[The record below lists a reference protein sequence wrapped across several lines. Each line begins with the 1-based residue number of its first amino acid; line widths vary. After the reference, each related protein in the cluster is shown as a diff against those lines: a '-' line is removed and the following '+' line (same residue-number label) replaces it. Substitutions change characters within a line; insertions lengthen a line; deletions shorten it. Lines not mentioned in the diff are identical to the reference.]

1 MEVANRTYRDVLRD
15 RRLAGLLVGDLLA
28 NMGTGMIIVAMP
40 VQTLSI
46 HGGVPKAIAIGI
58 VEAAPFV
65 LSTVLALAI
74 GLGRVRVP
82 PRTLLVA
89 DCVLR
94 ALTFAVL
101 GVLAVTE
108 RLTLP
113 ILVFG
118 LLFGATFRM
127 AGSSS
132 RRLLATSMAGEHGR
146 FAVNGLLGLNL
157 TFALYIVGPV
167 AGGLIVATT
176 SAGVALFF
184 DACGALILLVAV
196 LVSVPRALTARA
208 AGERQATAER
218 QATGARQADE
228 GRQAATGGQA
238 AAEVQAT
245 GGGTTAGGRQAT
257 AERQA
262 AAEGWATGGET
273 TTGETQAAGAVTAQ
287 ERASASRESGWR
299 ILRRRPVAARLLVVE
314 FFFNF
319 LYMPIEVALPLYV
332 QAKLNAGASGLGLM
346 WGALGVGAF
355 IGAALVNQLRNLPQ
369 RHVLIAIIGLW
380 AMCPIA
386 LAFVDDLA
394 LALIVFGL
402 GGLVWAPFT
411 PVAYS
416 FLQSG
421 LRPDEQQQ
429 VVTLWTTGATV
440 AAPLGLALGGPLV
453 EVAGSAG
460 GLILSGGLTLLL
472 LPIAA
477 MAVLRREP
485 GPAARLAG
493 SSP

>member
-1 MEVANRTYRDVLRD
+1 MGTTVATRETNQSYRDVLRN
-15 RRLAGLLVGDLLA
+15 RQVAGLLLGDLLA
-28 NMGTGMIIVAMP
+28 NVGTGMIIVAMP

-46 HGGVPKAIAIGI
+46 HGSVPPAIAIGL
-58 VEAAPFV
+58 VEAAPFI
-65 LSTVLALAI
+65 LSTILALTI
-74 GLGRVRVP
+74 GLGRLRVS

-94 ALTFAVL
+94 SLIFATL

-108 RLTLP
+108 QLTLP
-113 ILVFG
+113 VLIVG
-118 LLFGATFRM
+118 LLLGATFRV

-132 RRLLATSMAGEHGR
+132 RRLLATSVTGETGQ
-146 FAVNGLLGLNL
+146 FAVNGLLGLNA

-167 AGGLIVATT
+167 LGGVIVAST

-184 DACGALILLVAV
+184 DACGAVILLGAV
-196 LVSVPRALTARA
+196 LISVSRAVDDRDALRRPRARA
-208 AGERQATAER
+208 G
-218 QATGARQADE
+218 D
-228 GRQAATGGQA
+228 
-238 AAEVQAT
+238 
-245 GGGTTAGGRQAT
+245 
-257 AERQA
+257 
-262 AAEGWATGGET
+262 
-273 TTGETQAAGAVTAQ
+273 
-287 ERASASRESGWR
+287 SGWR
-299 ILRRRPVAARLLVVE
+299 ILRRRPVAARLLVVV

-319 LYMPIEVALPLYV
+319 FYMPIEVALPMYV
-332 QAKLNAGASGLGLM
+332 RGSLHADASELGLM

-355 IGAALVNQLRNLPQ
+355 AGAALVNQLRNLPQ
-369 RHVLIAIIGLW
+369 RQVLVAIIGLW

-386 LAFVDDLA
+386 LAFAGSLT

-440 AAPLGLALGGPLV
+440 AAPLGLIVGGPLI
-453 EVAGSAG
+453 ALTGSTG
-460 GLILSGGLTLLL
+460 GLVLSGGLTLLL

-477 MAVLRREP
+477 LAVLRRAP
-485 GPAARLAG
+485 GRSHISRAIRRAMTAVQPLAGHQTRKEEWGETPAALGSLGATWHDFEGDQQDHPGRAAARLRAATPRPRPDRPG
-493 SSP
+493 VRAAA

>member
-1 MEVANRTYRDVLRD
+1 MPTVTTREANLSYREVLRD
-15 RRLAGLLVGDLLA
+15 RQVAGLLLGDLLA
-28 NMGTGMIIVAMP
+28 SIGTGMIIVAMP

-46 HGGVPKAIAIGI
+46 HGDVPRAIAIGL

-74 GLGRVRVP
+74 GLGRVRVA
-82 PRTLLVA
+82 PRTLLIA

-94 ALTFAVL
+94 SLTFATL
-101 GVLAVTE
+101 GMLAVTE

-113 ILVFG
+113 VLIGG

-132 RRLLATSMAGEHGR
+132 RRVLATSIAGETGR
-146 FAVNGLLGLNL
+146 FAVNGLLGLNA

-167 AGGLIVATT
+167 LGGVIVAST

-196 LVSVPRALTARA
+196 LVFVPRAAKDRDALRRPRA
-208 AGERQATAER
+208 H
-218 QATGARQADE
+218 
-228 GRQAATGGQA
+228 
-238 AAEVQAT
+238 
-245 GGGTTAGGRQAT
+245 
-257 AERQA
+257 
-262 AAEGWATGGET
+262 
-273 TTGETQAAGAVTAQ
+273 
-287 ERASASRESGWR
+287 ESGWR
-299 ILRRRPVAARLLVVE
+299 ILRRRPVAARLLVVV

-319 LYMPIEVALPLYV
+319 FYMPIEVALPLYV
-332 QAKLNAGASGLGLM
+332 SGTLDVGASGLGLM

-355 IGAALVNQLRNLPQ
+355 VGAASVSRLRDLPQ

-380 AMCPIA
+380 ATCPIA
-386 LAFVDDLA
+386 LAVVDDLT

-421 LRPDEQQQ
+421 LEPDEQQQ

-440 AAPLGLALGGPLV
+440 AAPLGLIAGGPLI
-453 EVAGSAG
+453 ELAGITG
-460 GLILSGGLTLLL
+460 GLVLSGGLTLLL
-472 LPIAA
+472 LPVAA
-477 MAVLRREP
+477 LAVLGRHRAATPLRR
-485 GPAARLAG
+485 A
-493 SSP
+493 